1 MSDIAT
7 RWDVGAGTGDWA
19 LSVAQSLIWTDERG
33 DSIIDQ
39 AGRPVAAQFTPGT
52 GLVVG
57 DELLTAVLISLFTD
71 ASADLED
78 TIPDGT
84 DDPRGWWAGP
94 IGSKLWLRLRSKAT
108 PTVAA
113 LVKHDSE
120 QALAWLVEDSVAAAV
135 EVTTEWTRPTML
147 GVQIIIR
154 RTSGDVRALAFSH
167 LWETI

>member
-7 RWDVGAGTGDWA
+7 RWDAGAGSGDWA
-19 LSVAQSLIWTDERG
+19 LSIAQSLIWTDERG
-33 DSIIDQ
+33 NSIVDE
-39 AGRPVAAQFTPGT
+39 AGQPVAAEFTPGS

-71 ASADLED
+71 AQADPND

-94 IGSKLWLRLRSKAT
+94 IGSKLWLRLRSRAT
-108 PTVAA
+108 PETAA
-113 LVKHDSE
+113 LIQHDIE
-120 QALAWLVEDSVAAAV
+120 QALAWLIEDDVAAAV

-147 GVQIIIR
+147 GVRVVIR
-154 RTSGDVRALAFSH
+154 RTNGDVRALAFSH